1 MRRTAE
7 ILSFVSVLAAMLVLS
22 VTQFAFPPVGFEGML
37 VVAGMSSWLSILS
50 GFLAVVI
57 CIVLLTKRASPT
69 PLRPALVSAAA
80 FGVLAVASWLS

>member
-1 MRRTAE
+1 MRRSAD

-37 VVAGMSSWLSILS
+37 AVAGMSSWLSILS
-50 GFLAVVI
+50 GLLAVVL
-57 CIVLLTKRASPT
+57 CIVLLAKRAGPR

-80 FGVLAVASWLS
+80 FCVLAVASWLS